1 MTSRLVR
8 CGVCAGLFLL
18 SAALAAQALA
28 QSYPSRSLRL
38 IVPYAPGAINDVV
51 ARTVGQKL
59 AETLGKPV
67 VIDNRSGGG
76 TIVGTEIAVRSPP
89 DGHTLLMTSAAHAIN
104 PTLYGKL
111 PYDAMRDLT
120 QVTVIGAAP
129 LLLVVTPSLPAKSV
143 KDLIALAKAKPGQL
157 TYGSSGTGGGAHLAF
172 EMLKAL
178 AGIDLTHVPY
188 KGAGPAVVDVIA
200 GQVQMTMGTIVAVGP
215 HVKSGR
221 LRALAL
227 SSTKR
232 SPLAP
237 ELPPLAEAC
246 CPGYDATFWWGVAVP
261 AATPKSIVAT
271 LNAAILDV
279 LRMPEIVERFTGQ
292 GVELI
297 GSTPQ
302 SAAAHLKADT
312 ARWSKVIVQAGI
324 KPE

>member
-1 MTSRLVR
+1 MRSKRVR
-8 CGVCAGLFLL
+8 RGICAGSFLL

-28 QSYPSRSLRL
+28 QSYPSRSLRF

-104 PTLYGKL
+104 PALYGKL
-111 PYDAMRDLT
+111 PFDTMRDLT

-129 LLLVVTPSLPAKSV
+129 IVLVVNPSLPAKSV

-157 TYGSSGTGGGAHLAF
+157 TYGSSGIGGGAHLAF
-172 EMLKAL
+172 EMLKAM

-188 KGAGPAVVDVIA
+188 KGAGPAVTDVIA
-200 GQVQMTMGTIVAVGP
+200 GQVQMTMATIVAVGP

-221 LRALAL
+221 LRALAI

-237 ELPPLAEAC
+237 ELPSVAEAC

-261 AATPKSIVAT
+261 AATPRRVVAT

-279 LRMPEIVERFTGQ
+279 LRAPEIVERFTGQ
-292 GVELI
+292 GVELV
-297 GSTPQ
+297 GSTPE

-312 ARWSKVIVQAGI
+312 ARWSKVIMQAGI

>member
-1 MTSRLVR
+1 M
-8 CGVCAGLFLL
+8 
-18 SAALAAQALA
+18 
-28 QSYPSRSLRL
+28 
-38 IVPYAPGAINDVV
+38 
-51 ARTVGQKL
+51 
-59 AETLGKPV
+59 
-67 VIDNRSGGG
+67 
-76 TIVGTEIAVRSPP
+76 
-89 DGHTLLMTSAAHAIN
+89 
-104 PTLYGKL
+104 
-111 PYDAMRDLT
+111 
-120 QVTVIGAAP
+120 
-129 LLLVVTPSLPAKSV
+129 
-143 KDLIALAKAKPGQL
+143 
-157 TYGSSGTGGGAHLAF
+157 
-172 EMLKAL
+172 

-188 KGAGPAVVDVIA
+188 KGTGPAVVDVIG

-232 SPLAP
+232 STLAP
-237 ELPPLAEAC
+237 ELPPIAEAC

-261 AATPKSIVAT
+261 AATPKPIVAK

-302 SAAAHLKADT
+302 SAAAHLKAET
-312 ARWSKVIVQAGI
+312 VRWSKVIVQAGI